1 MFNQTTGAAILK
13 TTFTPRAVQ
22 ALTAEASKFS
32 LWALLDKK
40 EMKLVKGAFGS
51 TFTIPIQL
59 DDTEAVGTTLAAARA
74 KSTTTGIGGEVTYRA
89 FAVSP
94 IKFYGSA
101 VVDGADATMADG
113 DDGGSFL
120 DATKKEMTS
129 VMKTMSRHF
138 AVYSHGSGYSEVG
151 KIKAG
156 SSVTSTTIVVRR
168 GDRRKLRIGMD
179 LVAGATLAGTLISNT
194 PLRITGLASDGTVT
208 LSASP
213 SALSWVAGSYL
224 FNANARST
232 SANTRTIFTG
242 LAAYN
247 PVVEPSSTTTIHGVD
262 INANFRLSGMRV
274 KMSDLA
280 TGSTVLDGLKAL
292 MVEMDAE
299 GEPPTHAICNT
310 EEWQKVVALLPDQT
324 VYKTATGEGTVGFD
338 TVKVRGP
345 GGVVELICDP
355 TAEPDEIRVINKAHL
370 FWAYNGD
377 ALINIINED
386 GNTWRQIAGADQFE
400 VQMRSILALCC
411 DKPNS
416 LGVLVGPF

>member
-13 TTFTPRAVQ
+13 TTFTPRAVEK
-22 ALTAEASKFS
+22 LTAEASRFS
-32 LWALLDKK
+32 LWAILDKK

-51 TFTIPIQL
+51 TFIIPMQL
-59 DDTEAVGTTLAAARA
+59 DDSEAVGTSIATAET
-74 KSTTTGIGGEVTYRA
+74 KSGTTAQGGEVTYKA

-101 VVDGADATMADG
+101 KIDGADATMADG
-113 DDGGSFL
+113 DDQGAFL
-120 DATKKEMTS
+120 DATKREMES
-129 VMKTMSRHF
+129 VMRSMSRHF
-138 AVYSHGSGYSEVG
+138 AIYSHGNGYGEVG

-156 SSVTSTTIVVRR
+156 STVTSTTIVVRR
-168 GDRRKLRIGMD
+168 GDRRKIRIGMD

-194 PLRITGLASDGTVT
+194 SLRVTGIASDGTLT

-224 FNANARST
+224 FNANVRST
-232 SANTRTIFTG
+232 SANTRTQITG

-292 MVEMDAE
+292 LVEMDAE
-299 GEPPTHAICNT
+299 GEPPTHAIANT

-324 VYKTATGEGTVGFD
+324 VYKTAVGEGTIGFD

-345 GGVVELICDP
+345 GGTVELLCDP
-355 TAEPDEIRVINKAHL
+355 NAEPDEIRVLNKKHL

-386 GNTWRQIAGADQFE
+386 GNTWRKVAGEDAFS
-400 VQMRSILALCC
+400 VQLRAILALCC
-411 DKPNS
+411 DKTNS